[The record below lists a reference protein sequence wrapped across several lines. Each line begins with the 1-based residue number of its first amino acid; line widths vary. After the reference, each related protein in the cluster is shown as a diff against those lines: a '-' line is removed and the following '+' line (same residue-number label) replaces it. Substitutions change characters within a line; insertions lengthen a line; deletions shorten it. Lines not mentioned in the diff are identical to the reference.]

1 MTALYWIMNKGEWK
15 QFVHHRVNEIL
26 RLTNKEEWGH
36 CSGVENPADI
46 GSRSC
51 MGSQLVKNKLWW
63 EGPDW
68 LRKTSD
74 GWPKF
79 EANEKTSTV
88 IEEQKRS
95 AVMLVKVTQ
104 PRGIISSI
112 LDIKVF
118 GTAERLFRV
127 TAWILRFISNIK
139 VKVKKGKH
147 CRSTSD
153 LNVVELEEAE
163 RVWVKEAQA
172 VLKRSERYGQMRNS
186 LGIEEEEGILRCEG
200 RFYGSPD
207 ATHLKQ
213 LSIFTFFIF
222 TFFIFT
228 FFGFTFFGFI
238 FFGFT
243 FFGFTFFGFTFF
255 SFTFFGFIFFG
266 FTFFGFT
273 FFGFTFFGFT
283 FFGFAFFGF
292 TFFGFTFFGFTFFG
306 FTFFGFTFFGFTFF
320 GFTFFW
326 FYIFWFHIFR
336 YYTEEVGLLL
346 AKHHE

>member
-26 RLTNKEEWGH
+26 RLTNKEECGH
-36 CSGVENPADI
+36 YPGVENPADI

-74 GWPKF
+74 DWPKF
-79 EANEKTSTV
+79 EANEKTSTG

-95 AVMLVKVTQ
+95 AVLLVKITQ

-139 VKVKKGKH
+139 AKVKKGKH

-186 LGIEEEEGILRCEG
+186 LGIEEEEGILRCKGRLRNSDLEFNAKYPIIIPKEHRLIVQQCHREIHHCGVRATLNRPRTKYWAVKGRQMVKKTIGNCVICNKLEG
-200 RFYGSPD
+200 KLYKVAQAADLPD
-207 ATHLKQ
+207 FRVREAAP
-213 LSIFTFFIF
+213 
-222 TFFIFT
+222 
-228 FFGFTFFGFI
+228 
-238 FFGFT
+238 
-243 FFGFTFFGFTFF
+243 F
-255 SFTFFGFIFFG
+255 SKVGVD
-266 FTFFGFT
+266 
-273 FFGFTFFGFT
+273 
-283 FFGFAFFGF
+283 FAGP
-292 TFFGFTFFGFTFFG
+292 
-306 FTFFGFTFFGFTFF
+306 
-320 GFTFFW
+320 
-326 FYIFWFHIFR
+326 
-336 YYTEEVGLLL
+336 
-346 AKHHE
+346 